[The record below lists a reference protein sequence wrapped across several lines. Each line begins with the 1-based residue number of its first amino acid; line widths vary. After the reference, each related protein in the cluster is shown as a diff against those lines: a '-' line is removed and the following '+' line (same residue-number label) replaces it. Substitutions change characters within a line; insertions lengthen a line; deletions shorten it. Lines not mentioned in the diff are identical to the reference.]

1 MRHILI
7 VWFQLYG
14 LTAISQQRETKFS
27 FHIPA
32 TTLEKA
38 LKLVQQQTKIVIS
51 YEYTRIQGITVKART
66 YKAATVE
73 TIIGNLLEG
82 TTLIFNRRGD
92 QIIIGPAAGIKH
104 SLSGYSEGAV
114 FDAVLGYPIERLTVA
129 FSTFSLLFRR
139 SVFGNLKAAVF

>member
-1 MRHILI
+1 MRHILM
-7 VWFQLYG
+7 VWLQLHG
-14 LTAISQQRETKFS
+14 LTAVSQQREAKFS
-27 FHIPA
+27 FHMPA

-38 LKLVQQQTKIVIS
+38 LKLVQQQTKILIS

-73 TIIGNLLEG
+73 TIVAGLLEG
-82 TTLIFNRRGD
+82 TTLTFNRRGD
-92 QIIIGPAAGIKH
+92 QIIIGPAASMQH
-104 SLSGYSEGAV
+104 TVSGYTESAV

-139 SVFGNLKAAVF
+139 SVFGN